1 MEYTPEFSSHQ
12 NKTNIKTKSLI
23 LLNDNFNDFD
33 YVIDCLVLVCN
44 FTPMQAEQL
53 SYIAHYK
60 GKSVIKSGSFL
71 DMINFKKDLT
81 IYGLELEIQ

>member
-1 MEYTPEFSSHQ
+1 MDNTADFSSHKS
-12 NKTNIKTKSLI
+12 KTGIKLKSLV
-23 LLNDNFNDFD
+23 LLNDDYNDFD

-81 IYGLELEIQ
+81 IYGLELEIE